1 MNKKI
6 LSRVPIMLIIVMS
19 IIILAKIGLFNKYDP
34 SKLKVYINSFGK
46 LGPIIYVVMF
56 TLIPLTL
63 FPDSILAVSG
73 GMAFGTL
80 YGTLYTIIG
89 AIFGATLSFYIARL
103 LGRCIVEKIIGKKA
117 KYFEDG
123 VENRGFILIL
133 ILRLIPLVPFDV
145 ISYGAGLSRIKFK
158 DFFLAT
164 LIGIIPGVVVFN
176 NFGDKCFKINSSQ
189 FLIAVIL
196 LLMLFAISYFMK
208 KKLSLIFL
216 KKNVFKKSKIL

>member
-1 MNKKI
+1 MNEKNKKI
-6 LSRVPIMLIIVMS
+6 LLRVLIVLVLVVC
-19 IIILAKIGLFNKYDP
+19 IIILARIGLFSKCDA

-63 FPDSILAVSG
+63 FPDSILAISG

-89 AIFGATLSFYIARL
+89 AIFGAVLSFYIARF
-103 LGRCIVEKIIGKKA
+103 LGRCIVEKIIGKRA

-123 VENRGFILIL
+123 VENKGFILIL

-145 ISYGAGLSRIKFK
+145 ISYGAGLSKINFK
-158 DFFLAT
+158 DFFMAT
-164 LIGIIPGVVVFN
+164 LVGIIPGVVVFN
-176 NFGDKCFKINSSQ
+176 NFGDKCFKINSPQ
-189 FLIAVIL
+189 FLIAVVL
-196 LLMLFAISYFMK
+196 LLMLFAISYFFK

-216 KKNVFKKSKIL
+216 KKSIFKKN